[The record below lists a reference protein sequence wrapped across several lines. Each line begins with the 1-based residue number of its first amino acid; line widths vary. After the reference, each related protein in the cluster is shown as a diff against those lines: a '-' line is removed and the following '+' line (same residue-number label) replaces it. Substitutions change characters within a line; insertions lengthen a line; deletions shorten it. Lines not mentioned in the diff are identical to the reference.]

1 MAGDGPPEPTEPS
14 PRPASGGPP
23 RTLLERDDI
32 HELVGE
38 LGSRPPADGRL
49 GRARV
54 RALAWAERITTWG
67 PTRPVAEL
75 GWRLFRRDQQV
86 AGSVMGAAIA
96 YRLFIW
102 LLPLALLMVSGLG
115 LYADATGQGSADVAN
130 VVVARYVADSVA
142 DATDGMSAWARIVL
156 ITTSSLVLV
165 YESYVLLRTLR
176 AVSSFSWGVRVR
188 ALPHAPVATLVFMG
202 LLAGP
207 VVIAMTTA
215 SIADLAGRPWG
226 LLLALFAL
234 AVVPAFYVLGSLL
247 LFPNGARHW
256 TELLPGAALFYAATA
271 VVHLFNA
278 LVLYPYLARKQE
290 TYGVLGVA
298 AGLLF
303 TLFIVGRSFE
313 LSASLNALLAED
325 RVRTRPRERAAGR
338 PGRRPAGA

>member
-1 MAGDGPPEPTEPS
+1 MAGNGPPEPTEP
-14 PRPASGGPP
+14 AVHLVSGGPP
-23 RTLLERDDI
+23 RTLLERDDV
-32 HELVGE
+32 HELMDE

-49 GRARV
+49 GRATA
-54 RALAWAERITTWG
+54 RALEWAERITTWG
-67 PTRPVAEL
+67 PTRPIAEV

-102 LLPLALLMVSGLG
+102 LLPFALLMVGGLG

-130 VVVARYVADSVA
+130 VVVARYVAESVA
-142 DATDGMSAWARIVL
+142 DATDGMSVWARIVL
-156 ITTSSLVLV
+156 VATSSIVLV

-202 LLAGP
+202 LLVGP
-207 VVIAMTTA
+207 ILVGMTTA
-215 SIADLAGRPWG
+215 SIAGVAGQPLG
-226 LLLALFAL
+226 LLLALSAL

-247 LFPNGARHW
+247 LFPNGARRW

-271 VVHLFNA
+271 LVHLFNA
-278 LVLYPYLARKQE
+278 LVLYPYLARKEE

-313 LSASLNALLAED
+313 LSASLNALMAEH
-325 RVRTRPRERAAGR
+325 RVRRPPRA
-338 PGRRPAGA
+338 